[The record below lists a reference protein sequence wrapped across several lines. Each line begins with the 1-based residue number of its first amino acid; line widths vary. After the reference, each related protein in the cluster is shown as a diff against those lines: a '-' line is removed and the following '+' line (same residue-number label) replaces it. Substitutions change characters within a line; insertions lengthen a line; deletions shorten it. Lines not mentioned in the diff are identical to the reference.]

1 MRIRLGRVAGAAP
14 LLLLPLFQP
23 IPAFASP
30 TPTFSIG
37 NGPSRIVEYDAL
49 FRQVR
54 TFRGLQ
60 APTDI
65 TPLPDGSVLVADEG
79 ASEALSFDRSTGRV
93 HWRRR
98 FESGVQRVRPR
109 ARSGFVVVSTDR
121 ILLTNAAL
129 DVEREVP
136 ARGVRAAV
144 ELSNG
149 NLLVAANDG
158 EGYLTELRPDGS
170 VAWRSKP
177 AWRRNTEGRW
187 VPESEDAF
195 FRSPSSLDLRS
206 DGTILAGD
214 YDGHSV
220 RLLASDYR
228 VLRFWRLPGQ
238 GHYTDIRFG
247 PSGELVVVAPEARA
261 VSVERRDGK
270 VSVLTI
276 AERSLA
282 FCANLSPAGTL
293 LVGLRWQP
301 EAVSL
306 NASQRP
312 PARKTPFHETLP
324 GVVLIGVSAAL
335 LVGSVVRS
343 PELARRPVAPAGNL
357 ESDREDPAGGDPA
370 RPAAEAPG
378 RARWVAVAVG
388 AMLVVSLYR
397 AWRTTLEASGG
408 VASGKMLA
416 FAIACGIGG
425 LALRMLNGVAGTSGT
440 FSRFSPGGN
449 IGRPLPPD
457 RRRTRALVI
466 LSLSSLATC
475 LYVVTFRP
483 DLPGLAVGAW
493 AAAQVLLLAAAFD
506 RPGRPIEPFRR
517 TGFELPLLGL
527 TLLGAI
533 ALRFWQLSYY
543 PDFIHWDHGIY
554 GRAAL
559 RVLQGEW
566 SPFFVMDPNS
576 PSISRPWVA
585 VGSALLGLFGRHYWV
600 LRVTSAVSGVVL
612 VFATYRLASVLF
624 NRRVGLGAAFLVSV
638 NHVLL
643 LYSRQSYVL
652 DPAPFFVLALYCAVV
667 GLERGSRF
675 AWCLAGVL
683 SGWTLLTYW
692 ASTALAFVGAAIF
705 AGFVVFYAR
714 SLWRRRMGLLW
725 MVLGLGV
732 VYLPMLSHM
741 KSSSNLSA
749 RLRESTVIF
758 DPGGSIQRDPSF
770 WRSQIGRTFGTI
782 LQLSDQSPW
791 GIWTYKPI
799 LIGIETVLFGVG
811 LAYLLVSG
819 RRAPTLL
826 ILIWLTFGFFLGNGL
841 FRDPEVLY
849 HCLAAIPP
857 ILILCAVAVDRLLAL
872 GDPIRSPLLRALPAS
887 AAVVLLAFI
896 GFLNFR
902 TAWALVGRP
911 AAHRPDGR
919 IALRADVRSIVPR
932 FVREHPTYRYYLVR
946 TPTELSSAAPSFIF
960 FGDDSDLTD
969 VTEDLSGVLPVPPG
983 VGDGAAFVVLPG
995 RSGDSAQVRAA
1006 YPTARTVEWIATDS
1020 PEPVRI
1026 HLVDEA
1032 ALRRAYE
1039 ASRRR

>member
-1 MRIRLGRVAGAAP
+1 
-14 LLLLPLFQP
+14 
-23 IPAFASP
+23 
-30 TPTFSIG
+30 
-37 NGPSRIVEYDAL
+37 
-49 FRQVR
+49 
-54 TFRGLQ
+54 
-60 APTDI
+60 
-65 TPLPDGSVLVADEG
+65 
-79 ASEALSFDRSTGRV
+79 
-93 HWRRR
+93 
-98 FESGVQRVRPR
+98 
-109 ARSGFVVVSTDR
+109 
-121 ILLTNAAL
+121 
-129 DVEREVP
+129 
-136 ARGVRAAV
+136 
-144 ELSNG
+144 
-149 NLLVAANDG
+149 
-158 EGYLTELRPDGS
+158 
-170 VAWRSKP
+170 
-177 AWRRNTEGRW
+177 
-187 VPESEDAF
+187 
-195 FRSPSSLDLRS
+195 
-206 DGTILAGD
+206 
-214 YDGHSV
+214 
-220 RLLASDYR
+220 
-228 VLRFWRLPGQ
+228 
-238 GHYTDIRFG
+238 
-247 PSGELVVVAPEARA
+247 
-261 VSVERRDGK
+261 
-270 VSVLTI
+270 
-276 AERSLA
+276 
-282 FCANLSPAGTL
+282 
-293 LVGLRWQP
+293 
-301 EAVSL
+301 
-306 NASQRP
+306 
-312 PARKTPFHETLP
+312 
-324 GVVLIGVSAAL
+324 
-335 LVGSVVRS
+335 
-343 PELARRPVAPAGNL
+343 
-357 ESDREDPAGGDPA
+357 
-370 RPAAEAPG
+370 
-378 RARWVAVAVG
+378 
-388 AMLVVSLYR
+388 
-397 AWRTTLEASGG
+397 
-408 VASGKMLA
+408 
-416 FAIACGIGG
+416 
-425 LALRMLNGVAGTSGT
+425 
-440 FSRFSPGGN
+440 
-449 IGRPLPPD
+449 
-457 RRRTRALVI
+457 
-466 LSLSSLATC
+466 
-475 LYVVTFRP
+475 
-483 DLPGLAVGAW
+483 
-493 AAAQVLLLAAAFD
+493 
-506 RPGRPIEPFRR
+506 
-517 TGFELPLLGL
+517 
-527 TLLGAI
+527 
-533 ALRFWQLSYY
+533 
-543 PDFIHWDHGIY
+543 
-554 GRAAL
+554 
-559 RVLQGEW
+559 
-566 SPFFVMDPNS
+566 
-576 PSISRPWVA
+576 VA

-902 TAWALVGRP
+902 TAWGLVGRP